1 MMNKTN
7 KDLCF
12 MELTSSRALSDLPEK
27 RIQVDLELD
36 PKLALCKAPCAG
48 REKWCL

>member
-1 MMNKTN
+1 MDKT
-7 KDLCF
+7 KIFAF

-27 RIQVDLELD
+27 RIQADLELD
-36 PKLALCKAPCAG
+36 LKLALRKASCTG